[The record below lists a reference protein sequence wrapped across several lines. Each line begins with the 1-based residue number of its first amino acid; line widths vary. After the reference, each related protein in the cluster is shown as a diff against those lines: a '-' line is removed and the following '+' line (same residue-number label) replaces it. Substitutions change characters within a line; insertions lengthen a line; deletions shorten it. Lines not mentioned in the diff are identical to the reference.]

1 MQKGMSGRI
10 IEALSEA
17 DGLTP
22 TERVLRKIMRS
33 PKGVPLSSLSSGE
46 EDLVVDL
53 IERGYVTEIDEVLKV
68 TPPGKNYM
76 GQRDLLGILNTQGDV
91 PRVNATEALG
101 GMGSGGPNSEQSNIN
116 PADEQGI
123 IEVELERL
131 RDQGHH
137 VTTLAELEELLDGAR
152 ERIEHAKRTG
162 KVFGGDAGPFE
173 TSGMQMYA
181 TEPSGGM
188 AEGKK

>member
-1 MQKGMSGRI
+1 MQKSMSGRI
-10 IEALSEA
+10 VEALSEA

-101 GMGSGGPNSEQSNIN
+101 GMGSGGPNSEPQPLDPKIE
-116 PADEQGI
+116 AGI
-123 IEVELERL
+123 IDVELERL

-152 ERIEHAKRTG
+152 ERLEYAKRTG
-162 KVFGGDAGPFE
+162 QVFGGD
-173 TSGMQMYA
+173 
-181 TEPSGGM
+181 
-188 AEGKK
+188 EGSY